1 MRRNDVSQL
10 LDRALRGTPDTPVAA
25 RCESL
30 RRARSLGPVTERRVD
45 EQVIAELDKLRSGFM
60 DLAALHERLR
70 ASIDRMG
77 EPPLHPA
84 ILIGIDETPAG
95 PLALV
100 QHGRARLVVTLDTE
114 LAMEIA
120 PGDEVLLGPDRT
132 TVVRRSPFAVARCGE
147 TAIFERSLPDGRMV
161 LRRRDE
167 AVLVEAAASLQ
178 PASLEAGDLVRWS
191 ESAALALERVPPST
205 ASPFFLEDAP
215 AETFADIG
223 GMDHVIEELRASIG
237 MHRFEAAAV
246 RKWRLRR
253 KGSVLLVGPP
263 GNGKTMLARALAN
276 WLGTISPA
284 RRSRFMNVRPGAL
297 NSMWYGQSE
306 ANYRELFRVARETG
320 ARQPDVPVV
329 IFFDEVDTVGALR
342 GQALAHTDDRVQ
354 NAFLAELD
362 GLAERGS
369 VLVVAATNRHDMLD
383 PALVRPGRL
392 GDHIVTVPRP
402 DQAAARHILE
412 KHLPADIPYAGRP
425 RRARQPAG
433 DDSIGDD
440 ARATDRVG
448 GNRRARDELIDLGV
462 SRFFPPDGDGC
473 LATVVLRDG
482 RTHDVAP
489 GDLISGATIANAV
502 RRALERACR
511 REIAGGAVGLS
522 AADLSEAVA
531 EELRQSA
538 GALTPGNCR
547 TYLTDL
553 PRDVAVVRVDRAD
566 SRRSASEATS
576 IVLTP
581 PRVTM

>member
-1 MRRNDVSQL
+1 MQRNDVSRL
-10 LDRALRGTPDTPVAA
+10 IDRALRGAPDTPIAE

-30 RRARSLGPVTERRVD
+30 RRARSLGSVTARRVD
-45 EQVIAELDKLRSGFM
+45 ERVIAELDRLRSGFT

-70 ASIDRMG
+70 ASIDRTG

-84 ILIGIDETPAG
+84 IVIGLDETPAG

-100 QHGRARLVVTLDTE
+100 QHGPARLVVTLDAE
-114 LAMEIA
+114 LATEIA
-120 PGDEVLLGPDRT
+120 PGDAVLLGPDRT
-132 TVVRRSPFAVARCGE
+132 TVARRSPFAAARCGE
-147 TAIFERSLPDGRMV
+147 TAIFERALPDGRLV

-167 AVLVEAAASLQ
+167 AVLVEAAASLEE
-178 PASLEAGDLVRWS
+178 ASLEAGDLVRWS
-191 ESAALALERVPPST
+191 ESATMALERVPRST

-246 RKWRLRR
+246 QKWRLRR

-263 GNGKTMLARALAN
+263 GNGKTLLARALAN
-276 WLGTISPA
+276 WLGAISPA

-297 NSMWYGQSE
+297 NSLWYGQSE
-306 ANYRELFRVARETG
+306 ANYRELFRVARDTG
-320 ARQPDVPVV
+320 AEHRDVPVV
-329 IFFDEVDTVGALR
+329 IFFDEVDTVGARR
-342 GQALAHTDDRVQ
+342 GAALAHTDDRVQ

-362 GLAERGS
+362 GLAERGN

-402 DQAAARHILE
+402 DQAAARQILE
-412 KHLPADIPYAGRP
+412 KHLPVDIPYAR
-425 RRARQPAG
+425 
-433 DDSIGDD
+433 
-440 ARATDRVG
+440 G
-448 GNRRARDELIDLGV
+448 GGCARDELIDLAV
-462 SRFFPPDGDGC
+462 SRFFPPDGDGY

-489 GDLISGATIANAV
+489 GDLISGAAIANVV

-522 AADLSEAVA
+522 AADLSEAIDG
-531 EELRQSA
+531 ELRQAA

-547 TYLTDL
+547 NYLMDV
-553 PRDVAVVRVDRAD
+553 PGDVAVLRVDRAAPK
-566 SRRSASEATS
+566 RSASEATS

-581 PRVTM
+581 PRVMM